1 MITKHFLSAA
11 FLVVTLQSQIAPTQ
25 AAPTIL
31 PGDLYRQQRQAAA
44 QAMENQDKQGF
55 RDALM
60 KLHQTCPYS
69 SRVVRNLALAEA
81 ELGHT
86 PAALEFLRLYAHM
99 GMTLD
104 TKNAAFAP
112 VADTSKQILDFKN
125 NAAPVAHGTKL
136 FVLPDKEL
144 LTEDIGYDAHAKRFI
159 LSSVHERKI
168 ISCDESGSCSTVV
181 KNSPEIPLA
190 GVLAIRVDAER
201 NVLWATSAG
210 MNAAADFQQSEDG
223 SSSLLKFDL
232 NSYRL
237 IKRYEPKDGKK
248 HAMGDMVVAANGD
261 VYVSDG
267 LSADVFYVSHEND
280 SLEPLLPAG
289 WFVSPQTP
297 ALSLDEKLLYVP
309 DYAQGIAVIRLA
321 DRHVDWLSSTVP
333 VALEGIDGL
342 YLAKDHLIAVQNGT
356 SPERIVSFHLRTP
369 LQLDRFEVWEANWQG
384 LGDPTHGVIVGTD
397 FYFIVN
403 SGWDYLDDKGSFNP
417 THPAEVMKLRLSEP
431 P

>member
-1 MITKHFLSAA
+1 MNLITRHFLSAA
-11 FLVVTLQSQIAPTQ
+11 LLIATLQPQIAPTE

-31 PGDLYRQQRQAAA
+31 PGDLYRQERQSIA
-44 QAMENQDKQGF
+44 QAMKNQDKQGF

-60 KLHQTCPYS
+60 KLHETFPYS

-81 ELGHT
+81 DLGNGSE
-86 PAALEFLRLYAHM
+86 ALKLLRLYAHM

-104 TKNAAFAP
+104 TQNAAFAP
-112 VADTSKQILDFKN
+112 VADASKQVPDFKT

-136 FVLPDKEL
+136 FALPDKEL
-144 LTEDIGYDAHAKRFI
+144 LTEDIGYDPNSKRFI
-159 LSSVHERKI
+159 LSSVHQRKI
-168 ISCDESGSCSTVV
+168 VSCDESGSCKS
-181 KNSPEIPLA
+181 SPEIPLGA
-190 GVLAIRVDAER
+190 VLAIRVDAKR

-248 HAMGDMVVAANGD
+248 HAMGDMVVAANGNA
-261 VYVSDG
+261 YVSDG
-267 LSADVFYVSHEND
+267 LSGDVFCVSHEND
-280 SLEPLLPAG
+280 SLAPLLPNG

-297 ALSLDEKLLYVP
+297 ALSADQKLLYVP

-321 DRHVDWLSSTVP
+321 DRHVEWLSSTVP
-333 VALEGIDGL
+333 VGLEGIDGL
-342 YLAKDHLIAVQNGT
+342 YLANDHLIAVQNGT
-356 SPERIVSFHLRTP
+356 SPERIVSFHLKAP
-369 LQLDRFEVWEANWQG
+369 YEVDRSEALEANWEG
-384 LGDPTHGVIVGTD
+384 LGDPTHGVIVGDD

-403 SGWDYLDDKGSFNP
+403 SGWDHLDDKGSFNP
-417 THPAEVMKLRLSEP
+417 THPAEVMKLRLSERP
-431 P
+431 